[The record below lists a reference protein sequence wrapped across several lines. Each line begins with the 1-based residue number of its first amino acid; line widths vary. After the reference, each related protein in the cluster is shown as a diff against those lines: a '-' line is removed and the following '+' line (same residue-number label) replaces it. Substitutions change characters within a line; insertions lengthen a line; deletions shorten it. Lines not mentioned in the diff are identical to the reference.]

1 MNKFKKNLNYLKQRN
16 SGMFDFKKNVLNTIN
31 ELKEKN
37 YTYNNNKKF
46 SLIYLMSILLVLSFF
61 IKGENT
67 TSSLLSEIDRE
78 SSGIQKRV
86 INRDINKSK
95 YANGPR
101 WQHYYDRKLRIMDV
115 GPNLTCTTKAVAKD
129 QILLPLSEEFLIPCF
144 GKVCQVAK
152 VSKLRRCV
160 YSK

>member
-1 MNKFKKNLNYLKQRN
+1 MNKFKKNLDYLKQRN

-95 YANGPR
+95 YAEFSVSN
-101 WQHYYDRKLRIMDV
+101 RISGLFDEEY
-115 GPNLTCTTKAVAKD
+115 
-129 QILLPLSEEFLIPCF
+129 ILGGFILSFFPITLILFKEFYKKKKNIL
-144 GKVCQVAK
+144 
-152 VSKLRRCV
+152 
-160 YSK
+160 

>member
-1 MNKFKKNLNYLKQRN
+1 MNKFEKILDYLKQRN
-16 SGMFDFKKNVLNTIN
+16 SGIFDFRKNVSNTID
-31 ELKEKN
+31 ELKDKN
-37 YTYNNNKKF
+37 YTLNNNKKF
-46 SLIYLMSILLVLSFF
+46 SLIYCISILLVLSFF
-61 IKGENT
+61 IKGEDT
-67 TSSLLSEIDRE
+67 TQNLISEIGKQ
-78 SSGIQKRV
+78 SPGQQKRV

-95 YANGPR
+95 YANGPK

-115 GPNLTCTTKAVAKD
+115 GPNLTCTTTAVAKD

>member
-1 MNKFKKNLNYLKQRN
+1 MNKFEKILDYLKQRN
-16 SGMFDFKKNVLNTIN
+16 SGIFDFKKNVSNTID
-31 ELKEKN
+31 ELKDKN
-37 YTYNNNKKF
+37 YTLNNNKKF
-46 SLIYLMSILLVLSFF
+46 SLIYFMSILLVLSFF
-61 IKGENT
+61 IKGEDT
-67 TSSLLSEIDRE
+67 TQNLISEIGE
-78 SSGIQKRV
+78 QSSGQQKRV

-95 YANGPR
+95 YANGPK

-115 GPNLTCTTKAVAKD
+115 GPNLTCTTAAVAKD